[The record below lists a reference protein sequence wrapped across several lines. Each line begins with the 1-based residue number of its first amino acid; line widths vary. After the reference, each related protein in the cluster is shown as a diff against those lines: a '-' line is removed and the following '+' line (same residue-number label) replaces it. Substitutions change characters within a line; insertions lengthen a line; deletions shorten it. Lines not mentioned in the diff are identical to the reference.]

1 MKSKFIFVLLLSAW
15 GFGCDL
21 SSQPPSPGSTEIGPG
36 ARDGG
41 DGQRLVSL
49 VDYVAGDY
57 GGAVSNGQILSVY
70 EYEEQLGFLETALA
84 LASRVKSGAEDG
96 AAIHSRIEA
105 LSRAVHSREEP
116 RVVAALGR
124 AAREEIISRLGLVT
138 TPRKRPSLKSAES
151 LYAQSCAT
159 CHGGDGLGQTE
170 VAASL
175 DPKPTSFKSPER
187 RQALSPYRV
196 YNGLSLG
203 VSGTAMPAF
212 ESLSPGERWDLAFY
226 VLRLAHADEKASGPV
241 SMTLA
246 DLAVRSD
253 DDVMAALQADG
264 HPSPAEGLAFARREA
279 AFAEAP
285 LGLGIDRTRSMVRKA
300 ASLGAAGRVADADRV
315 ALDAYL
321 QGFEPLEAQISA
333 RDPNRT
339 QSVEIA
345 FRDFRAA
352 LVGRNPAGIQKQAL
366 VLDELISRSQSRS
379 NATLPFVTAF
389 IIFFREGVEAALL
402 VGALLGGVKKLGRED
417 ASRAIHIGWTLA
429 LAAGAL
435 TWFLFS
441 RLIAIAPSQRELVE
455 AVIGILAA
463 VVLFSVSFWM
473 ISKAESRKW
482 MAFLKDQMNRGLD
495 SGRVWSFAGV
505 AFLAVYRECAETIL
519 FTEALLIEAVGHTW
533 SVFAGAILGA
543 LCVGLIAIA
552 VQNAFRRLPMP
563 VFFGVSGVFLSLLA
577 VAFAG
582 SSVSAFVAAGY
593 LKPRPIPFPSLPL
606 LGIHPD
612 LSSLAV
618 QAVLIGLIAIAGMKT
633 LRDSRLADQA

>member
-1 MKSKFIFVLLLSAW
+1 M
-15 GFGCDL
+15 
-21 SSQPPSPGSTEIGPG
+21 
-36 ARDGG
+36 
-41 DGQRLVSL
+41 
-49 VDYVAGDY
+49 
-57 GGAVSNGQILSVY
+57 
-70 EYEEQLGFLETALA
+70 
-84 LASRVKSGAEDG
+84 
-96 AAIHSRIEA
+96 
-105 LSRAVHSREEP
+105 
-116 RVVAALGR
+116 
-124 AAREEIISRLGLVT
+124 
-138 TPRKRPSLKSAES
+138 
-151 LYAQSCAT
+151 
-159 CHGGDGLGQTE
+159 
-170 VAASL
+170 
-175 DPKPTSFKSPER
+175 
-187 RQALSPYRV
+187 
-196 YNGLSLG
+196 
-203 VSGTAMPAF
+203 
-212 ESLSPGERWDLAFY
+212 
-226 VLRLAHADEKASGPV
+226 
-241 SMTLA
+241 
-246 DLAVRSD
+246 
-253 DDVMAALQADG
+253 
-264 HPSPAEGLAFARREA
+264 
-279 AFAEAP
+279 
-285 LGLGIDRTRSMVRKA
+285 
-300 ASLGAAGRVADADRV
+300 
-315 ALDAYL
+315 
-321 QGFEPLEAQISA
+321 
-333 RDPNRT
+333 
-339 QSVEIA
+339 
-345 FRDFRAA
+345 
-352 LVGRNPAGIQKQAL
+352 GRNPAGIQKQAL

-455 AVIGILAA
+455 AVIGMLAA

-633 LRDSRLADQA
+633 LRDSRLADQV